1 MPSAGVAAMKRW
13 VALRTVRV
21 GVGKGGEW
29 VEEILHKFIGGLPH
43 YLESFNYPRWCRIS
57 SIHSMYIM
65 LLYIYT
71 MFVIF

>member
-13 VALRTVRV
+13 VALQTVRV

-43 YLESFNYPRWCRIS
+43 YL
-57 SIHSMYIM
+57 
-65 LLYIYT
+65 
-71 MFVIF
+71 

>member
-1 MPSAGVAAMKRW
+1 MVFPRHTGVISHMPSAGVAAMKRW

-43 YLESFNYPRWCRIS
+43 YL
-57 SIHSMYIM
+57 
-65 LLYIYT
+65 
-71 MFVIF
+71 